1 MRSLHLPLVQCI
13 KRRLVDWAKAPKM
26 VSEGGR
32 GRGRGERGG
41 GAEGSMVGLTNPKEP
56 RLQINYTSS
65 EASVWSVRAVQ
76 VKEFVLLILF
86 FFCCFFFSRC
96 SVLITADHQGN
107 MDAKAEAF
115 LGDGVYVVLLR
126 RNVIVLFS
134 SVSLQPS

>member
-13 KRRLVDWAKAPKM
+13 KRRLVDWAKALKM

-32 GRGRGERGG
+32 GREERGG

-86 FFCCFFFSRC
+86 FFVVFFFPVQC
-96 SVLITADHQGN
+96 SDHC
-107 MDAKAEAF
+107 
-115 LGDGVYVVLLR
+115 
-126 RNVIVLFS
+126 
-134 SVSLQPS
+134 

>member
-32 GRGRGERGG
+32 GKRGG
-41 GAEGSMVGLTNPKEP
+41 GAEGSIVGLTNPKEP

-86 FFCCFFFSRC
+86 FFVVFFSRC
-96 SVLITADHQGN
+96 SVLITADHRGN

-115 LGDGVYVVLLR
+115 LGDGVVRGVTPTKRDCL
-126 RNVIVLFS
+126 V
-134 SVSLQPS
+134 